1 MEYTL
6 SIDSI
11 SISSFMTT
19 KIVTDTEDQNIS
31 SASKK
36 MDENNIGSVII
47 IDNVRD
53 KKAVGIITER
63 DVVRIIGKLQ
73 PWLLS
78 TPLNS
83 LMSKPLITI
92 RSNASLRDGI
102 QTMYSR
108 NIRRLPVI
116 SDKDKKDE
124 IVGIITDKDI
134 FKMLMKNQNL
144 VQSLLA
150 DNMISHSMQTIHE
163 QFAEYWFGDIL
174 IHRK

>member
-1 MEYTL
+1 M

-11 SISSFMTT
+11 SISGFMTT

-36 MDENNIGSVII
+36 MDENNIGSVIVV
-47 IDNVRD
+47 NND

-63 DVVRIIGKLQ
+63 DVVRILGKLE

-78 TPLNS
+78 TPLS
-83 LMSKPLITI
+83 ALMSKPLVTI
-92 RSNASLRDGI
+92 RSSASLRDAT
-102 QTMYSR
+102 QTMYLK

-116 SDKDKKDE
+116 SDKEKTGE
-124 IVGIITDKDI
+124 IVGIVTDKDI
-134 FKMLMKNQNL
+134 FRMLMKNQNL
-144 VQSLLA
+144 VQSSLS
-150 DNMISHSMQTIHE
+150 DNMMSQNIQTIQE
-163 QFAEYWFGDIL
+163 RFAEYWFGDTL

>member
-1 MEYTL
+1 MKCIL

-47 IDNVRD
+47 IDNERD

-78 TPLNS
+78 TPLS
-83 LMSKPLITI
+83 ALMSKPLITI

-116 SDKDKKDE
+116 SDKDKKGE

-144 VQSLLA
+144 VQSLR
-150 DNMISHSMQTIHE
+150 TI
-163 QFAEYWFGDIL
+163 
-174 IHRK
+174 

>member
-1 MEYTL
+1 MMCTL
-6 SIDSI
+6 SVDSI

-19 KIVTDTEDQNIS
+19 KIVTDTQDQNIS
-31 SASKK
+31 SVSKK

-47 IDNVRD
+47 VDNERD

-78 TPLNS
+78 TPLS
-83 LMSKPLITI
+83 ALMSKPLITI

-102 QTMYSR
+102 QTMYSK

-116 SDKDKKDE
+116 SEEKKGE

-150 DNMISHSMQTIHE
+150 DNMISDGMETVRE
-163 QFAEYWFGDIL
+163 QFAEYWFGNTL

>member
-1 MEYTL
+1 MMCTL
-6 SIDSI
+6 SVDSI
-11 SISSFMTT
+11 SVSSFMTT
-19 KIVTDTEDQNIS
+19 KIVTDTQDQNIS
-31 SASKK
+31 SVSKK

-47 IDNVRD
+47 IDNERD

-78 TPLNS
+78 TPLS
-83 LMSKPLITI
+83 ALMSKPLITI

-102 QTMYSR
+102 QTMYSK

-116 SDKDKKDE
+116 SEEKEGE

-150 DNMISHSMQTIHE
+150 DNMMSHSMQTVHE

>member
-1 MEYTL
+1 MMCTL
-6 SIDSI
+6 SVDSI
-11 SISSFMTT
+11 SVSSFMTT
-19 KIVTDTEDQNIS
+19 KIVTDTQDQNIS
-31 SASKK
+31 SVSKK

-47 IDNVRD
+47 IDNERD

-78 TPLNS
+78 TPLS
-83 LMSKPLITI
+83 ALMSKPLITI

-102 QTMYSR
+102 QTMYSK

-116 SDKDKKDE
+116 SEDKEGE

-150 DNMISHSMQTIHE
+150 DNMMSHSMQTVHE

>member
-1 MEYTL
+1 MMCTL
-6 SIDSI
+6 SVDSI
-11 SISSFMTT
+11 SVSSFMTT
-19 KIVTDTEDQNIS
+19 KIVTDTQDQNIS
-31 SASKK
+31 SVSKK
-36 MDENNIGSVII
+36 MDGNNIGSVII
-47 IDNVRD
+47 IDNERD

-78 TPLNS
+78 TPLS
-83 LMSKPLITI
+83 ALMSKPLITI

-102 QTMYSR
+102 QTMYSK

-116 SDKDKKDE
+116 SEDKEGE

-150 DNMISHSMQTIHE
+150 DNMMSHSMQTVHE